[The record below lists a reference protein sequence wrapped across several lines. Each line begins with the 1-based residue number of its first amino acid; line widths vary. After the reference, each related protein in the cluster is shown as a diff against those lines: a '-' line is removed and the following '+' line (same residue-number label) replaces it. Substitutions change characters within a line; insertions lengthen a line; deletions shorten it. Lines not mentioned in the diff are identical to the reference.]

1 MENNL
6 YYEYYKIEMEEMIK
20 SFNFEDF
27 EIEE

>member
-6 YYEYYKIEMEEMIK
+6 YYEFYKIEIEEMIK